1 MDTKA
6 YIDEIEKLVNGLKGF
21 QVLGVLR
28 MDFKMYFQEIENLV
42 DKLEHE
48 DFDCVLGVL
57 RGGYVPAEIVSR
69 ALNIPLTLIRLSS
82 YSNRE
87 RSEIKELG
95 SIGEPFGKILIVD
108 DLIDS
113 GETLKFLLNKY
124 PGSKTAVIFNKDVKR
139 DLEPDF
145 YSVKVKNEWIV
156 QPMEDYDDYFKSRV

>member
-6 YIDEIEKLVNGLKGF
+6 YIDEIERLVNGLKGF
-21 QVLGVLR
+21 QVLGVIR
-28 MDFKMYFQEIENLV
+28 MDFKMYFKEIENLL
-42 DKLEHE
+42 DKLKNE

-57 RGGYVPAEIVSR
+57 RGGYVPAEIISR
-69 ALNIPLTLIRLSS
+69 AFNKPLNLIRLSS